1 MSYWIKFHRINI
13 WNIKTKKFISQIF
26 KISNLEQKTL
36 ISLKIDKLKYLILI
50 IKSKKFISEDN
61 LLYSQFI

>member
-13 WNIKTKKFISQIF
+13 WNIKTKKFISQIL

-61 LLYSQFI
+61 LL

>member
-1 MSYWIKFHRINI
+1 
-13 WNIKTKKFISQIF
+13 
-26 KISNLEQKTL
+26 L

-61 LLYSQFI
+61 LL